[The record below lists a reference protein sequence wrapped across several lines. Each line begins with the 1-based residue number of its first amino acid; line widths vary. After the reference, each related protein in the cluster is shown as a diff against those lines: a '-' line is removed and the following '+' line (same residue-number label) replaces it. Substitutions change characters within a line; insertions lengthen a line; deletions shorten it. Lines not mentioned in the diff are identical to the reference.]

1 MAACVNFIL
10 VVIASAVVFTTAVA
24 ASKRPADVWGY
35 YHFDG
40 VSFKAGPP
48 VDGSAFIAVS
58 ERLQPVVLHLQTQKI
73 QSIGLPE
80 GAGAVAGICYIQSS
94 GGKLGDGKG
103 YVPRPRAN
111 LQISSPDTPPV
122 VVQTDDYG
130 YFITVLPAGKY
141 TIGSGPFTDE
151 ISVQRGS
158 TTLVPL
164 RAGKRMVD

>member
-10 VVIASAVVFTTAVA
+10 VVMVCAVVFTTAVA
-24 ASKRPADVWGY
+24 ASKRPADVWVY

-48 VDGSAFIAVS
+48 VDGSAFIAVR
-58 ERLQPVVLHLQTQKI
+58 ERLQPVVLQLQTRNI
-73 QSIGLPE
+73 QSIALPE
-80 GAGAVAGICYIQSS
+80 GAGAIAGICYIQSS
-94 GGKLGDGKG
+94 GGKLGDAKG
-103 YVPRPRAN
+103 YVPRPLAN
-111 LQISSPDTPPV
+111 LQISSPDTSPV
-122 VVQTDDYG
+122 VVQTDEHG
-130 YFITVLPAGKY
+130 YFVTVLPAGKY
-141 TIGSGPFTDE
+141 TIVSGPFTDE